1 MKSRTIPGTE
11 LRASIVGMGCWAM
24 GGKYWGTDITD
35 ADSEA
40 AVQEALAQG
49 INFFDTAPLYGEGH
63 ADEVLTRALGSRR
76 HDVIIATKVGVRP
89 HGSTGHAES
98 DLSPAHIREDT
109 EASLQRLQ
117 LDSIPLLQIH
127 WPCQVGTPIEATM
140 EALMALRDEGKVQH
154 IAACN
159 YDADGLLEL
168 KRHGPIAT
176 LQTPVSMLRSRLDA
190 PLISACE
197 APDPREGSSTGII
210 GYEPLCRGLLTGKHR
225 TLKTFSPEDVRAK
238 DDWFKPPRFFQVQ
251 ELLAMLDQVQAKV
264 NIPLAPLAIAWTAR
278 QPGVVTA
285 IAGAKRP
292 AQILENVRAVEVL
305 ASPRLGPVLDE
316 IVRRFPKL

>member
-1 MKSRTIPGTE
+1 MEKRLIPGTD

-24 GGKYWGTDITD
+24 GKKYWGDDVTD
-35 ADSEA
+35 ADSIA

-63 ADEVLTRALGSRR
+63 ADSILTKALGSRR
-76 HDVIIATKVGVRP
+76 HDVIIATKVGVRAQ
-89 HGSTGHAES
+89 GSTGHAES
-98 DLSPAHIREDT
+98 DLRPAHIREDT
-109 EASLQRLQ
+109 EASLKRLR

-127 WPCQVGTPIEATM
+127 WPCQLGTPIEATM
-140 EALMALRDEGKVQH
+140 EALLALREEGKVQH
-154 IAACN
+154 VAACN
-159 YDADGLLEL
+159 YHAEGLAEL

-176 LQTPVSMLRSRLDA
+176 LQTPVSMLRSRLDE
-190 PLISACE
+190 PLLNACE
-197 APDPREGSSTGII
+197 APDAREGSPTGII

-225 TLKTFSPEDVRAK
+225 VLKSFSPEDVRTK

-251 ELLAMLDQVQAKV
+251 ELLRMLDRVQARV
-264 NIPLAPLAIAWTAR
+264 NLPMASLAIAWTAQ

-292 AQILENVRAVEVL
+292 QQIQENAQAAEVL
-305 ASPRLGPVLDE
+305 SHPRIGPVLNE
-316 IVRRFPKL
+316 IIRRFPKL